1 MQIRRFFLLKSLIV
15 VGVVGVF
22 TNIYQ
27 QNNII
32 KLRYEKQRLEQRYQ
46 QLLKKK
52 NALLV
57 ACAQAKNYDELRN
70 KAMQDYGMTQLPL
83 SRLITFTGVVTTTGS
98 VS

>member
-1 MQIRRFFLLKSLIV
+1 MQVRRFFLLKSLIA
-15 VGVVGVF
+15 VGIIGIF

-46 QLLKKK
+46 VLLKKK

-57 ACAQAKNYDELRN
+57 ACAQAKNYDELRA
-70 KAMQDYGMTQLPL
+70 KAIQQYGMTQLPL
-83 SRLITFTGVVTTTGS
+83 SRLITFTGTHSTES
-98 VS
+98 IS

>member
-1 MQIRRFFLLKSLIV
+1 MYMRRFFLLKSLV
-15 VGVVGVF
+15 MVGVIGVF

-57 ACAQAKNYDELRN
+57 ACAQAKNYDVLRG
-70 KAMQDYGMTQLPL
+70 KAIQQYGMAQLPL
-83 SRLITFTGVVTTTGS
+83 SRLITFTGVAATEGLS
-98 VS
+98 